1 VSDTRPP
8 PFLALYRLNDGMI
21 CTINIAEFEDP
32 GPWGIVL
39 ADVIQHLTNGY
50 EGRGFPKEAVRA
62 YILSV
67 LHRELSTPTS
77 EACAVNGAWTEDGF
91 VPVLAGEGEA

>member
-1 VSDTRPP
+1 VSGTRPT
-8 PFLALYRLNDGMI
+8 PFLALYRHDDGMI
-21 CTINIAEFEDP
+21 CTFNAAEFEDP

-39 ADVIQHLTNGY
+39 ADVIQHITNGY
-50 EGRGFPKEAVRA
+50 AGRGFPREVVRA

-67 LHRELSTPTS
+67 LDRELSSPTS
-77 EACAVNGAWTEDGF
+77 EAQVVVSTDSGF